1 MALFLKRYKNG
12 GNGGG
17 AEPFGRT
24 MHRNAGGTGD
34 TEEKPCRCGSRAR
47 KRRNLL
53 IMKLFYL
60 LPYDGEQDFYEQF
73 EKRMQM
79 AERSLR

>member
-34 TEEKPCRCGSRAR
+34 TEEK
-47 KRRNLL
+47 LL
-53 IMKLFYL
+53 THF
-60 LPYDGEQDFYEQF
+60 GNFTTTF
-73 EKRMQM
+73 ENIQ
-79 AERSLR
+79 ALRGKKSKSGLEI

>member
-1 MALFLKRYKNG
+1 MEKTRAAAA
-12 GNGGG
+12 
-17 AEPFGRT
+17 AER
-24 MHRNAGGTGD
+24 
-34 TEEKPCRCGSRAR
+34 E

-60 LPYDGEQDFYEQF
+60 LPYDGEKDFYEQF